1 MLPDP
6 KYNPSNSGGITSGT
20 KLGPGITMA
29 KFLGARGS
37 RTNLEKHDEV
47 FSDRLQLANNLYLHA
62 EAMQTIYNNF
72 EFSEYRLTVS
82 DGVYTP
88 VGNEKPK
95 GINDSRIRGEA
106 IGYQLVN
113 KLGKVDSSKSYDLA
127 VYWKDYIDYEK
138 IILDYDTFD
147 PSGDLVT
154 TIFLVMP
161 SVPVGDSGTGFRA
174 LNPSSYLRNLET
186 YYNGKL
192 QSKDELLEIL
202 I

>member
-1 MLPDP
+1 MLADP
-6 KYNPSNSGGITSGT
+6 KYKPSGGITSGT

-29 KFLGARGS
+29 MFLGARGS
-37 RTNLEKHDEV
+37 RTNLEIHDEV

-161 SVPVGDSGTGFRA
+161 SVPSTGFGA
-174 LNPSSYLRNLET
+174 LNPSSYLRKLET

>member
-1 MLPDP
+1 MIWQFIGKTIL
-6 KYNPSNSGGITSGT
+6 IT
-20 KLGPGITMA
+20 
-29 KFLGARGS
+29 
-37 RTNLEKHDEV
+37 
-47 FSDRLQLANNLYLHA
+47 
-62 EAMQTIYNNF
+62 
-72 EFSEYRLTVS
+72 
-82 DGVYTP
+82 
-88 VGNEKPK
+88 
-95 GINDSRIRGEA
+95 
-106 IGYQLVN
+106 
-113 KLGKVDSSKSYDLA
+113 
-127 VYWKDYIDYEK
+127 K

-174 LNPSSYLRNLET
+174 LNPSSYLRQLET